1 MMTFIVINEFSS
13 FISPYKTSQKT
24 TPTINE
30 YNKGDVPKVFCAV
43 YLVQLWLWLF
53 SKLSLKVTP
62 IPNNKVGLHQSI

>member
-43 YLVQLWLWLF
+43 YLVQLCLLLF

-62 IPNNKVGLHQSI
+62 IPNKVGLHQSI